1 MGSQYYE
8 YAGRPD
14 GQTARTART
23 ARTAWNNKLLLAKD
37 IAFRVALLITFCV
50 ARSLND
56 LDVLR
61 QEMSRVHFG
70 RCRCSELWRSPHVD
84 LAQIW
89 QYFLMIPM
97 MTSSLPGRLDMV
109 NFV

>member
-8 YAGRPD
+8 YAGGPD

-61 QEMSRVHFG
+61 QEMSRVPREINLRDPWLVWCNPQNAPGFG
-70 RCRCSELWRSPHVD
+70 LVSVTP
-84 LAQIW
+84 
-89 QYFLMIPM
+89 
-97 MTSSLPGRLDMV
+97 TLPISQQ
-109 NFV
+109 